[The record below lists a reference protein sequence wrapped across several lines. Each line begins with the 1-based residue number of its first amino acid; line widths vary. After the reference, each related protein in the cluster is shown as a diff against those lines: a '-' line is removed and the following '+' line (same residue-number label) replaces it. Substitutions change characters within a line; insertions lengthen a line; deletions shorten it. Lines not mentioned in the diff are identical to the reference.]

1 MVAGR
6 EDDGIR
12 TEYYSVALIGSSGGG
27 AATIGHGRGGPVD
40 ALATVHDELRR
51 VRRDGDDAD
60 DDDRDDGVAV
70 GDVARPRD
78 GRRRR
83 MVCAGISH
91 AIFVSLVDGSGFD
104 SVRER
109 DWVPPGDDDECDD
122 DDDDGCEGAATTTT
136 TDGGGPVATL
146 HAVGFDG
153 RDGNGDAPDDD
164 VPGGGAGRRPLLPPF
179 RVTLVARGP
188 LRHINRLARRL
199 DARLGEVIAESSST
213 SDGGVKTGRTR
224 IAAVISVS
232 SEPTVL
238 HRASLSSCRRAG
250 LPVVGS
256 GGTSLGRIASTY
268 DLRVVGNSGG
278 SVASTTRTK
287 ARGWAAGLAEEWGAT
302 YHRASS
308 AADDPTG
315 AVDVRARN
323 DEDDNKD
330 RRVDAVVVAPKLRSI
345 LEAALPAF
353 LFVGIALRF
362 ANAWGGDDDTPPGGD
377 SCLPKYDND
386 LAATMIISTIAHA
399 LRNIVLGTTCCVLA
413 ASSTADGAAGGADQ
427 STLLMVSFAIPGTQ
441 NGRVRVPSKSGTHP
455 LARRQEY
462 VSPSMPTLQ

>member
-1 MVAGR
+1 MATAAGR

-40 ALATVHDELRR
+40 ALATVHGELRR
-51 VRRDGDDAD
+51 VRRDDDAGD
-60 DDDRDDGVAV
+60 YDRDNGE
-70 GDVARPRD
+70 GARSRD

-109 DWVPPGDDDECDD
+109 DWVPPGDDECDD
-122 DDDDGCEGAATTTT
+122 DDNDGCDGAATTTAG
-136 TDGGGPVATL
+136 GGGPVATL
-146 HAVGFDG
+146 HVVGFDG
-153 RDGNGDAPDDD
+153 RDGDGDAPDDD
-164 VPGGGAGRRPLLPPF
+164 VPEGGAGRPPPPPF

-188 LRHINRLARRL
+188 LRRINRLARRL
-199 DARLGEVIAESSST
+199 DGRLGEAIAESSSA
-213 SDGGVKTGRTR
+213 SDGANTGRTR

-232 SEPTVL
+232 SEPTVV

-250 LPVVGS
+250 VPVAGS

-287 ARGWAAGLAEEWGAT
+287 ARGWAVGLAEEWGAT
-302 YHRASS
+302 YHRASTS
-308 AADDPTG
+308 AHGPTG
-315 AVDVRARN
+315 ADDVRAGN
-323 DEDDNKD
+323 DDDDKD
-330 RRVDAVVVAPKLRSI
+330 RRFDAVVVAPKLRSI

-353 LFVGIALRF
+353 LFVCIALRF
-362 ANAWGGDDDTPPGGD
+362 ANAWGSDDDAPPGGD
-377 SCLPKYDND
+377 LCLPKYDD
-386 LAATMIISTIAHA
+386 DRAAPMTISTIAHA
-399 LRNIVLGTTCCVLA
+399 LRYIVLGTTCCVLA

-441 NGRVRVPSKSGTHP
+441 NGRARVPSKSGAHP
-455 LARRQEY
+455 LTRRQKY
-462 VSPSMPTLQ
+462 VSPSRPTLQ